1 MTPDPASDLD
11 VSGPDASGP
20 GPRGSRLIS
29 RLLPPAIRLWL
40 HTQFDHI
47 EGLEFAIDGKDRQIL
62 GGYLPGVNLAAHQVV
77 YRGLHVSQAQVS
89 AADIRVNL
97 PQVLRGKPL
106 RLLQPFPVAGRVTI
120 LADDLRASLRSP
132 LLGQGLRDVL
142 TQLLSSAEE
151 VIPLDQWIGDGE
163 APTTVDIELD
173 ADRLT
178 LRWPRISPSPEASEP
193 EASDPE
199 SLELTTGLAIKEGRW
214 LCLCQ
219 PVIRRLPAT
228 GEPPLPMPLAD
239 TAFDLGPEVDIRQ
252 LSVTSQGIDLDGMV
266 RVIPAD

>member
-1 MTPDPASDLD
+1 MTPDPTSA
-11 VSGPDASGP
+11 PDASGP

-106 RLLQPFPVAGRVTI
+106 RLLQPFPVEGRVTV

-142 TQLLSSAEE
+142 TQLLASAEE

-163 APTTVDIELD
+163 AHTTADIELD

-178 LRWPRISPSPEASEP
+178 LRWPGISPSPEAPEP
-193 EASDPE
+193 EAPEPE

-228 GEPPLPMPLAD
+228 GEPPPPMALAE

-252 LSVTSQGIDLDGMV
+252 LSVTSQGIDLEGMV